1 MKVKCKQSN
10 RFLIKDEWYQVISSE
25 IRYENITKKETIYYQ
40 LYNHTNKKWNSNWFH
55 ETNFYTPQELRDI
68 KINQILTEK
77 IFPTLKKKF
86 FMKFKINQA
95 LILHESLKRGDC
107 DWYKPGIFYLKKRY
121 PGGTIKATKLE
132 ISNPRNKSLINN
144 DGTWR
149 NELVECHNS
158 HGELLICTEDKF
170 IPAPIHKVR
179 EEKIN
184 YS

>member
-1 MKVKCKQSN
+1 
-10 RFLIKDEWYQVISSE
+10 
-25 IRYENITKKETIYYQ
+25 
-40 LYNHTNKKWNSNWFH
+40 
-55 ETNFYTPQELRDI
+55 
-68 KINQILTEK
+68 
-77 IFPTLKKKF
+77 
-86 FMKFKINQA
+86 MKFKINQA
-95 LILHESLKRGDC
+95 LILHESLKRSDC

-184 YS
+184 ILLKDNLF